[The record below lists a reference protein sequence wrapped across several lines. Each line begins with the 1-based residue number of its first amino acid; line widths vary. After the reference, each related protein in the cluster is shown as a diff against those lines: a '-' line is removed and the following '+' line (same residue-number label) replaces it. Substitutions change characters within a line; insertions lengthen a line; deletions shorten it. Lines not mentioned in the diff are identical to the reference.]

1 MVAAFYRHRELFFD
15 GSRRTDLYLYFL
27 GHFVADA
34 EVEILLRVIRDG
46 VVYRIARA
54 FDGRRSDDA
63 AKRNDRDVTRTS
75 ANVYYHVSARFMDG
89 NARADGRED
98 GLFDDVC
105 FARSRFRRGLDD
117 RAPLR
122 RCDARRNG
130 YHDLRAEEVP
140 LAERF
145 FYVVAKHCLCHAII
159 RDDAVFHRAV
169 CDYLIRRAAYHF
181 LRLVPDGEY
190 SVVYLRHGD
199 DRWFIEDD
207 AFPGHE
213 YKNRRRA

>member
-34 EVEILLRVIRDG
+34 EVEILLRVIREG

-63 AKRNDRDVTRTS
+63 AKRNDGHVTRTS

-98 GLFDDVC
+98 GLFNDVR

-117 RAPLR
+117 RAALR

-130 YHDLRAEEVP
+130 YHHLRAEEVP

-145 FYVVAKHCLCHAII
+145 SYVVAKHRFRYAVI

-169 CDYLIRRAAYHF
+169 CDYLIRGTADHF
-181 LRLVPDGEY
+181 FRLVPNGEY
-190 SVVYLRHGD
+190 SIVYLRYGND
-199 DRWFIEDD
+199 
-207 AFPGHE
+207 
-213 YKNRRRA
+213 

>member
-1 MVAAFYRHRELFFD
+1 MVAPLYGHRQFLLD
-15 GSRRTDLYLYFL
+15 RSRRTNVYLYFL

-34 EVEILLRVIRDG
+34 EVEILLRVIGDG

-54 FDGRRSDDA
+54 FDGCRSDDA
-63 AKRNDRDVTRTS
+63 TERYHGHIGRAAPD
-75 ANVYYHVSARFMDG
+75 VYYHVSARLMDRD
-89 NARADGRED
+89 ARADGRED
-98 GLFDDVC
+98 GLFDDVR